1 MDGWSCAGMAS
12 FSVALRFV
20 GLCALLVIW
29 PISIVLSLCCLLIA
43 MLQCGVGMQFDVCRV
58 VCTADGRA
66 NLNCVFS
73 L

>member
-1 MDGWSCAGMAS
+1 M
-12 FSVALRFV
+12 V
-20 GLCALLVIW
+20 G
-29 PISIVLSLCCLLIA
+29 PISIVFSLWCVLIA
-43 MLQCGVGMQFDVCRV
+43 MLQCGVDMQFEVCRV